1 MDKNQLLF
9 YIKKEIKHYE
19 MDGYAQLLELPPTH
33 EGGYWQLEILGGVYA
48 LMLDFSGDVY
58 HHKDFNDVDDLA
70 NYCYR
75 IYTREINPTMDF

>member
-1 MDKNQLLF
+1 MSREQMLQYLKQ
-9 YIKKEIKHYE
+9 EIKHCE

-33 EGGYWQLEILGGVYA
+33 EGGYWQLEIFSGVYA

-58 HHKDFNDVDDLA
+58 HHKDFHSIDDLT

-75 IYTREINPTMDF
+75 IYTGEINPTVGF